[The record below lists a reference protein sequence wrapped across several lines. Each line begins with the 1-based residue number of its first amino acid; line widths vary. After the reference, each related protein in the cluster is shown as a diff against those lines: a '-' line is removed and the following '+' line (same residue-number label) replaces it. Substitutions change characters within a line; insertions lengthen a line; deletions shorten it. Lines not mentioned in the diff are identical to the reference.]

1 MTANSCN
8 NKLTELFQAP
18 VMVGNEEDEAG
29 GGGTRPD
36 LERSLSSGPSP
47 TFWQWLKSIFTA
59 SDDYIYQ
66 NCGDDALQYLRFTT
80 KAEFECTGE
89 NRRFDQCI
97 LFWTNQS
104 KSHVP

>member
-1 MTANSCN
+1 
-8 NKLTELFQAP
+8 
-18 VMVGNEEDEAG
+18 MVGNEEDEA

-80 KAEFECTGE
+80 KSEFECTDE
-89 NRRFDQCI
+89 NRRFDQSI
-97 LFWTNQS
+97 LDWTNQC
-104 KSHVP
+104 KSRLQ